1 MILALLFFVE
11 KLPSLQHFKL
21 KLKIACDRQ
30 IKTRDKI
37 KTLSYGARL
46 RFAMQLL
53 GKVERVTKD
62 PGRTLLAKL
71 WNNLNAKKDDCLE
84 LYL

>member
-1 MILALLFFVE
+1 MILALLFFVQE
-11 KLPSLQHFKL
+11 LPSLQHFKL
-21 KLKIACDRQ
+21 ELKIACDRR

-46 RFAMQLL
+46 HFAMQLL

-71 WNNLNAKKDDCLE
+71 E
-84 LYL
+84 

>member
-1 MILALLFFVE
+1 MILFFVQE
-11 KLPSLQHFKL
+11 LPLLQHFKL
-21 KLKIACDRQ
+21 ELKIACDRR

-71 WNNLNAKKDDCLE
+71 E
-84 LYL
+84 

>member
-1 MILALLFFVE
+1 MILALLFFVK

-21 KLKIACDRQ
+21 KLKIACDRR